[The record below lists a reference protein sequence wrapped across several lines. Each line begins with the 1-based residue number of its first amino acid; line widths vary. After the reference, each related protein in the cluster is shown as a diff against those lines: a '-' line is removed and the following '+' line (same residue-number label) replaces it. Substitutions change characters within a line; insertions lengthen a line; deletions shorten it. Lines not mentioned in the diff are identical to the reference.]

1 MLADT
6 YNVDGMSPGRL
17 LLSHNNF
24 LPLSR
29 HVHDAEQKYVSIILW
44 RHQHEDGFHVREI
57 TPQNLRRHLR
67 EDGFHLHEITPQN
80 HRKRQNLPLSR
91 HVHDAEQK
99 YVAITLWRHLREDGF
114 HLREIIPQ
122 NLQKHQYKDE
132 LHLLKMT
139 LPNLTKTNRD
149 KEEKLDQGV

>member
-6 YNVDGMSPGRL
+6 YNVDGVSPGRL

-29 HVHDAEQKYVSIILW
+29 HVHDAEQKY
-44 RHQHEDGFHVREI
+44 D
-57 TPQNLRRHLR
+57 
-67 EDGFHLHEITPQN
+67 
-80 HRKRQNLPLSR
+80 
-91 HVHDAEQK
+91 
-99 YVAITLWRHLREDGF
+99 AITLWRHLREDGF
-114 HLREIIPQ
+114 HLHEIIPQ
-122 NLQKHQYKDE
+122 NLQKRQHKHE

-139 LPNLTKTNRD
+139 LPNLTKTNHD

>member
-6 YNVDGMSPGRL
+6 YNVDGASPGL

-29 HVHDAEQKYVSIILW
+29 HIHDAEQKYVSIILW
-44 RHQHEDGFHVREI
+44 RHQHEDAFHVREI

-67 EDGFHLHEITPQN
+67 EDGFHLHEI
-80 HRKRQNLPLSR
+80 
-91 HVHDAEQK
+91 
-99 YVAITLWRHLREDGF
+99 
-114 HLREIIPQ
+114 IPQ
-122 NLQKHQYKDE
+122 NLQKCQYKDE

-139 LPNLTKTNRD
+139 LPNLTKTNHD